1 MIHGLNNIDSPS
13 ATLSLFNS
21 VVFYFAFISQRKQQ
35 ASIMKTSTILLA
47 FVCAVSLRMAMGGA
61 EEMQECVKGISS
73 KMQEYVTKAMSGG
86 DMSSMKDEI
95 CPFMK
100 DFVKCAMKASSDKRP
115 SDAEMDELKK
125 EVAQASSQMQ
135 GIDCQINFD
144 QLADEV
150 WNAAGVARPLSIV
163 ALVVAAIAAMIAS
176 N

>member
-1 MIHGLNNIDSPS
+1 
-13 ATLSLFNS
+13 
-21 VVFYFAFISQRKQQ
+21 
-35 ASIMKTSTILLA
+35 
-47 FVCAVSLRMAMGGA
+47 MGGA

-73 KMQEYVTKAMSGG
+73 KMQEFVTKAMSGG

-95 CPFMK
+95 CPVMK
-100 DFVKCAMKASSDKRP
+100 DFVKCAMKAGSDKRP

-125 EVAQASSQMQ
+125 QVAQSTSQMQ